1 MNNMQ
6 EQEKNTLEFEQKSSV
21 IQEEI
26 EVIQAGANKDIVILR
41 AEVHSAA
48 PL

>member
-1 MNNMQ
+1 MQ

-41 AEVHSAA
+41 AEVHITV
-48 PL
+48 PF